1 MANRELTT
9 IRGEVL
15 SWRAPGEG
23 RPGAFRID
31 WNNSTIELTVWPDR
45 ATGDIPNSI
54 ESMNPDSLVGA
65 TVQVAASYKGEYID
79 KRSGLGIDQYL
90 PVGSKPI
97 RLVSQA
103 TPESNS
109 RVARKLASQPD
120 GMAIGNANNVA
131 VELVKF
137 LWTALERK
145 PSDDDI
151 KDGVRMILLAS
162 NGIAY
167 RTETEPD
174 TTPSVEEVAEEVAEA
189 GDDDPIFVV

>member
-15 SWRAPGEG
+15 SWRAPNEG

-31 WNNSTIELTVWPDR
+31 WDNSTVELTVWPDR
-45 ATGDIPNSI
+45 ATGDVPNSI
-54 ESMNPDSLVGA
+54 KSMNPDSLVGA
-65 TVQVAASYKGEYID
+65 TVQIAASYKGEY
-79 KRSGLGIDQYL
+79 SGIDQYV

-103 TPESNS
+103 TPESNG